1 MLHFF
6 RKIRHDLIANNKSYK
21 YLKYAIGEVILV
33 MLGIL
38 MALQVNN
45 WNEERKNSEQ
55 FDARLVEIEKELIFN
70 INNAKGIID
79 YLHPYDSITSIIL
92 FDGLKKEHFKSDSFY
107 QYRGIPNYCT
117 FKLQDQAFK
126 KLHEIGNGLTS
137 KQDSLY
143 QNLVSLYA
151 QDSIYATIEFEK
163 NQINRFYKMID
174 SYEDYEWFLNFAI
187 GKPYSKE
194 EIDYYLNN
202 SKHKINVAQYANIT
216 LGGFNLNIQN
226 WEKRLLKNYK
236 ITYDYLEERSIE
248 HSDSLLF
255 EYDPA
260 QYKHYI
266 GVFKAFETSNGR
278 TSSKTLSEVR
288 QKIELIE
295 NKYIWSEYFQGK
307 KIAASE
313 IIPISKHYYRL
324 KKYGHEGYLNIIF
337 DENDKVSG
345 LSFSVGTWRVKFKK
359 IE

>member
-6 RKIRHDLIANNKSYK
+6 RKIRHDLIANSKSYK

-45 WNEERKNSEQ
+45 WNEERKNREQ
-55 FDARLVEIEKELIFN
+55 FDNSLVKVEKELILN
-70 INNAKGIID
+70 IDVVKDIID
-79 YLHPYDSITSIIL
+79 YLHPYDSIASIIL
-92 FDGLKKEHFKSDSFY
+92 FDGLKKEHFESESAY
-107 QYRGIPNYCT
+107 MYRGIPNYSSFT
-117 FKLQDQAFK
+117 LQDQAFK
-126 KLHEIGNGLTS
+126 KLLEIENGLTS

-143 QNLVSLYA
+143 QNLVSLYS
-151 QDSIYATIEFEK
+151 QDAIYYTKELDK
-163 NQINRFYKMID
+163 NQFELNKKIED
-174 SYEDYEWFLNFAI
+174 SYENYDWYLNRLFSR
-187 GKPYSKE
+187 PYSKE

-202 SKHKINVAQYANIT
+202 PMHKINVAGYASKT
-216 LGGFNLNIQN
+216 LGLFNLNIQN

-236 ITYDYLEERSIE
+236 RIYDYLEDRNIQ

-266 GVFKAFETSNGR
+266 GVFKPFKSSGR
-278 TSSKTLSEVR
+278 DSPEQLSEIISKV
-288 QKIELIE
+288 ELIE

-307 KIAASE
+307 KTSTYE
-313 IIPISKHYYRL
+313 IIPISKHYFRL
-324 KKYGHEGYLNIIF
+324 KNIDQGGYYNILF
-337 DENDKVSG
+337 DEYNKVSG
-345 LSFSVGTWRVKFKK
+345 MSFSVGGFRVKFKK